1 MLQIFFGTYL
11 KSILKILRAKYPYA
25 LVFYSQIFWQN
36 VNKYSAEIVGLG
48 KLRLLR
54 PWSHF
59 FTQEMLLPFLAYRVL
74 PMQGSYPSFYWI
86 GFLL

>member
-25 LVFYSQIFWQN
+25 LVFYCQIFCQN
-36 VNKYSAEIVGLG
+36 FNKETSAEIEGLG

-59 FTQEMLLPFLAYRVL
+59 YVGNDITLSCIPGFT
-74 PMQGSYPSFYWI
+74 
-86 GFLL
+86 